1 MNRPTRGYDHRYQT
15 LGRQVY
21 VLDTI
26 SRLSCAGMVTK
37 GSPVPRVPTR
47 CRHGDERDEG
57 NEGVKGAKGADTV
70 STRCRHGDEHD
81 ECVEGVKGVKGA
93 EGVKVAK
100 DGDTVSTR

>member
-26 SRLSCAGMVTK
+26 SRLSCAWMVTI

-57 NEGVKGAKGADTV
+57 VEGVEGVKSAKSADTVSTRCRHGVEGVKGVKGVEEAKGAKGADTV
-70 STRCRHGDEHD
+70 STR
-81 ECVEGVKGVKGA
+81 
-93 EGVKVAK
+93 
-100 DGDTVSTR
+100 